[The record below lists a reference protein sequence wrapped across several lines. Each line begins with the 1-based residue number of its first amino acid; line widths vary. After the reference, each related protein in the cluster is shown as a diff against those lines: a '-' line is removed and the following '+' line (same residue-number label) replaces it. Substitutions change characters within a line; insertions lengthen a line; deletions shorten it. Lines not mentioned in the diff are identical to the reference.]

1 VKTVSTICFGLAIFL
16 GVAGLIYLF
25 TAHEYAGATE
35 LLIASVTFAFL
46 GLVLRVAERRAPT
59 EAADEEKLHIGPTI
73 WPLGFAASG
82 AVVAIGLIVGPLI
95 LVIGAAACV
104 VCAAGWARDVARSR
118 APS

>member
-25 TAHEYAGATE
+25 TAYEWAGAIQ
-35 LLIASVTFAFL
+35 LLVASVTFAFL

-59 EAADEEKLHIGPTI
+59 EAPGEEELHIGPTI

-82 AVVAIGLIVGPLI
+82 AVVAIGVIVGPVMV
-95 LVIGAAACV
+95 VIGVIACA
-104 VCAAGWARDVARSR
+104 VCAAGWIRDVARSH
-118 APS
+118 AS